1 MGPAPP
7 DTPIFLMNIL
17 HTECGLN
24 WGGQEYRTLLEVEW
38 LNRHGHRARVA
49 CDPRSEL
56 FRRGMARGAAMLPV
70 SMRNNADLAGLAAM
84 WRHCRKEKVGVIH
97 THGPK
102 DSWMC
107 WPLHLAGWPVVR
119 SRHITVPIKPGFAHG
134 FIYRHGCRR
143 VIATAAIIRDT
154 LVRVNGLDPARV
166 DLVGEG
172 VDLEEYSPSV
182 EGSSFRAEFGIPAEA
197 PLVGI
202 VAMMRGDKGHR
213 YFLDAA
219 FEVLKSHP
227 HARFVLVGE
236 GIGGRRVERECRG
249 RIEAAGEQGRI
260 LMTGYRDDIP
270 RVMAALDVVVVASV
284 EVEAQSRIVPQA
296 FATGRAVVATRVGGI
311 PELVEDGANGLLVP
325 PSDGAAIAAALRRLF
340 DDPALRGKLASAG
353 HATAKARLSMER
365 MMEETLVAYRRAMGA
380 AR

>member
-1 MGPAPP
+1 
-7 DTPIFLMNIL
+7 MNIL

-38 LNRHGHRARVA
+38 LNRHGHRAWVA
-49 CDPRSEL
+49 CDPRSEF
-56 FRRGMARGAAMLPV
+56 FRRGSARGAAMLPV
-70 SMRNNADLAGLAAM
+70 SMRNNADLVGLSAL
-84 WRHCRKEKVGVIH
+84 WQHCRREKVEVIH

-107 WPLHLAGWPVVR
+107 WPLHLAGRTVVR

-154 LVRVNGLDPARV
+154 LVHVNGLDPARV
-166 DLVGEG
+166 DVVGEG
-172 VDLEEYSPSV
+172 VELDEYSPSV
-182 EGSSFRAEFGIPAEA
+182 DGIPFRAEFGIPAEA

-202 VAMMRGDKGHR
+202 IAMMRGDKGHC

-219 FEVLKSHP
+219 IEVLKTHP
-227 HARFVLVGE
+227 QARFVLVGE
-236 GIGGRRVERECRG
+236 GIGGRRVERECRE
-249 RIEAAGEQGRI
+249 RISVAGEQKRI
-260 LMTGYRDDIP
+260 LMAGYRDDVP
-270 RVMAALDVVVVASV
+270 RVMAALDVVVIASV
-284 EVEAQSRIVPQA
+284 AVEAQSRIVPQA
-296 FATGRAVVATRVGGI
+296 FATRRAVVATRVGGI

-325 PSDGAAIAAALRRLF
+325 PCDGAAIAAALRRLF
-340 DDPALRGKLASAG
+340 DDSSLRERLAVAG

-365 MMEETLVAYRRAMGA
+365 MMEETLAVYRRAAGA
-380 AR
+380 A

>member
-1 MGPAPP
+1 
-7 DTPIFLMNIL
+7 MNVL

-38 LNRHGHRARVA
+38 LNRHGHRAWVA

-56 FRRGMARGAAMLPV
+56 RRRAEARGAAVLPV
-70 SMRNNADLAGLAAM
+70 SMRNNADLAGLAAL
-84 WRHCRKEKVGVIH
+84 WRHCRREGVDVVH

-134 FIYRHGCRR
+134 FIYRRGCRR
-143 VIATAAIIRDT
+143 VIATAAVIRDT
-154 LVRVNGLDPARV
+154 LVKVNGLDPGRV
-166 DLVGEG
+166 DVVGEG
-172 VDLEEYSPSV
+172 VDLEEYSPKV
-182 EGSSFRAEFGIPAEA
+182 DGSAFRAEFGIPDGA

-219 FEVLKSHP
+219 FEVLKTHP
-227 HARFVLVGE
+227 QARFVLVGE

-249 RIEAAGEQGRI
+249 RIEAAGEAKRI
-260 LMTGYRDDIP
+260 VMTGYREDVP
-270 RVMAALDVVVVASV
+270 RVMAALDAVVVASV

-325 PSDGAAIAAALRRLF
+325 PADGAAIADALRRLF
-340 DDPALRGKLASAG
+340 DDPALRARLAAAG
-353 HATAKARLSMER
+353 HATAKARLSMGR
-365 MMEETLVAYRRAMGA
+365 MMEETLAVYQRAM
-380 AR
+380 